1 MGWKMRGNTPQVPK
15 MLIVAYP
22 HTSNWDILYYLLVP
36 AAFGLKASFMAK
48 SSLFRPPTGFIIRA
62 LGGLSIDRS
71 KDNNV
76 VDATIRA
83 FDQHSQLVI
92 GILPEGTRSKKT
104 HWRSGFYHIGMGANI
119 PLVMIYMDFS
129 KKEGGISEPF
139 MLTGDVKTDMDHIRA
154 FYAGKR
160 GFDPS
165 KATDILLNSE
175 LNPEPNPELNPAPL
189 ERQNPKTP

>member
-1 MGWKMRGNTPQVPK
+1 MGWKLRGQTPQVPK
-15 MLIVAYP
+15 MLIIAYP
-22 HTSNWDILYYLLVP
+22 HTSNWDIMYYLLLV
-36 AAFGLKASFMAK
+36 AAFGLKSSFMAK
-48 SSLFRPPTGFIIRA
+48 RSLFRPPFGFIIRA

-83 FDQHSQLVI
+83 FGENPQLVL
-92 GILPEGTRSKKT
+92 GLLPEGTRSKKD
-104 HWRSGFYHIGMGANI
+104 HWRSGFYHIARGANI
-119 PLVMIYMDFS
+119 SVVMIYMDFS

-139 MLTGDVKTDMDHIRA
+139 TLTGNVKTDMDHIRA

-165 KATDILLNSE
+165 KATEIILSSE
-175 LNPEPNPELNPAPL
+175 LEGEEA
-189 ERQNPKTP
+189 